1 MAEEWLTTW
10 QRSKP
15 TKATAARPRAQNLK
29 GRDQA
34 DDGKSG
40 PGTRAK
46 PRPTPSRQVNP
57 DADQRGGL
65 ADAWQTNEA
74 L

>member
-40 PGTRAK
+40 P
-46 PRPTPSRQVNP
+46 TPSRQVNP

-65 ADAWQTNEA
+65 ADPWQTNEA